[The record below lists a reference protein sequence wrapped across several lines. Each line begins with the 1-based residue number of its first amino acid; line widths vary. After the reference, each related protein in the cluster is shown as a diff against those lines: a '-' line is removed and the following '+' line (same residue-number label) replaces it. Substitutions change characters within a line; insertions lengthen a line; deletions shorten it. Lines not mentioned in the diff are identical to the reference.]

1 MIALAPY
8 PDGISVWS
16 IWNGSSMPGGNGEYY
31 EEVEFVPPSVYNKV
45 VGHYNNVS
53 DWCKE
58 NLTGPYELDERTDIL
73 FDGVRIRIGRESDMA
88 YFQLR
93 WG

>member
-1 MIALAPY
+1 MIVLAPY

-16 IWNGSSMPGGNGEYY
+16 IWNGSSMPGG

-58 NLTGPYELDERTDIL
+58 NLTGPYELDKKTDIL
-73 FDGVRIRIGRESDMA
+73 PNGVRVRLGRKSDMA
-88 YFQLR
+88 YFYLR